1 MIYSEKTHYLMN
13 SIKIED
19 LYTQLENILSSNF
32 AGMMVECCTL
42 CLNSQKH
49 SSPTDLLSFKHEKNM
64 IREALSIEWT
74 TEISSK
80 MVATYRDENRT
91 TDHAA
96 MCIALLLVS
105 RLTGFDDIE
114 TSKKGDGV
122 DFWLS
127 KGDNFDF
134 VARLEVSGIKRE
146 NGSNTI
152 KNRLKI
158 KFPQTQQSDN
168 SNVPAFVSIIEFSKP
183 EALYILK

>member
-1 MIYSEKTHYLMN
+1 
-13 SIKIED
+13 
-19 LYTQLENILSSNF
+19 
-32 AGMMVECCTL
+32 
-42 CLNSQKH
+42 
-49 SSPTDLLSFKHEKNM
+49 
-64 IREALSIEWT
+64 
-74 TEISSK
+74 

-96 MCIALLLVS
+96 MCIALLLAS